1 MLLTERIISPDKT
14 EKKMKKKYVQPKM
27 KTVKIARRAPL
38 LEYSG
43 DHSVI
48 NDTPGGPG
56 NFK

>member
-1 MLLTERIISPDKT
+1 
-14 EKKMKKKYVQPKM
+14 MKKKYVQPKM
-27 KTVKIARRAPL
+27 KTVKIERRAPL